1 VLSQSTG
8 HMPSPDIRPE
18 PPGVPFASVPL
29 NQSQVQHK
37 EEKNPKYFSKARKC
51 PPTCVQRGP
60 GAAPG
65 AQTLVLLG
73 KLQIKKLQAGSRL
86 LPDWSGSHDASS
98 YFSFSFFF
106 FFFNSKEKK
115 RFALLPSPPLQ
126 PFPWPQ
132 TAPGRGPSSPR
143 SGGLGLAGLGAR
155 GTAPWAVRVHL
166 AAALRPVPGRG
177 PAEAAPRSHA
187 SGMRA
192 PRAARLGDS
201 PRPPARSPRPADLA
215 RWPGRETG
223 SPGAAPSRPP
233 VSHSP
238 ARSAEGSSSQ

>member
-106 FFFNSKEKK
+106 FFLTRK
-115 RFALLPSPPLQ
+115 RKRDSRCSPHRRCSPSLGRKQPLAGA
-126 PFPWPQ
+126 PHP
-132 TAPGRGPSSPR
+132 PGR
-143 SGGLGLAGLGAR
+143 
-155 GTAPWAVRVHL
+155 
-166 AAALRPVPGRG
+166 
-177 PAEAAPRSHA
+177 
-187 SGMRA
+187 
-192 PRAARLGDS
+192 
-201 PRPPARSPRPADLA
+201 AD
-215 RWPGRETG
+215 
-223 SPGAAPSRPP
+223 
-233 VSHSP
+233 
-238 ARSAEGSSSQ
+238 